1 MVRENL
7 KFSAELIFETEKLEN
22 IPCEVVFPKTQDGE
36 VVLKAQFKENR
47 FSPLE
52 IPFVFSLKGTIFN
65 QTGNLLE
72 ICAKKVYNL
81 GIQTSY
87 FGTNQEFTILKA
99 EVVDLK
105 IREFIQQSGS
115 EENKKGFYFWLTQ
128 SVQLSPFYS
137 TELHYNGSVSVKTHS
152 DKSFEIIEGLK
163 FNFINYYFHHN
174 DPERKN
180 TRISESVLAAEF
192 VGVTEHELGESIFP
206 EIEIFLKLVSFSER
220 RRVVCY
226 GYKGFLSGE
235 IVDFYRGD
243 ISIPK
248 EDFHHS
254 FNETLIEIR
263 DFEEFISQAL
273 SSGKSC
279 IFKEHLFDAIGKTGY
294 REYSSL
300 ESEYLS
306 YYSALENLVN
316 GYRDS
321 FNFHYI
327 LEDDS
332 WKRFSKDL
340 KAFIK
345 AHDFFKTEEDNNT
358 RKRQF
363 MSEKISELNRVSF
376 GTVFKSFCDFYNIDL
391 SDLWSLGGG
400 VSTSLST
407 IRNRLIHG
415 GRFEREEYDAVI
427 CAKSHL
433 KWTLERCILRVLD
446 WEIERS
452 KVRPLFLKQ
461 CIHYNDWEEK
471 MTFLKS

>member
-1 MVRENL
+1 VVRENL

-22 IPCEVVFPKTQDGE
+22 IPCEVVFPKRQDE
-36 VVLKAQFKENR
+36 KVVLKAQFKANR
-47 FSPLE
+47 FPPLE
-52 IPFVFSLKGTIFN
+52 IPFVFSLNGTISN

-72 ICAKKVYNL
+72 IFAKKVYNL
-81 GIQTSY
+81 GIETSY
-87 FGTNQEFTILKA
+87 FGTNQEFSILEA

-105 IREFIQQSGS
+105 IREFIQQPDT
-115 EENKKGFYFWLTQ
+115 EENQKNFYFWLTQ
-128 SVQLSPFYS
+128 SVQLAPISYPKF
-137 TELHYNGSVSVKTHS
+137 HYNGNVSVTTHRS
-152 DKSFEIIEGLK
+152 KSFEIIEGLK

-174 DPERKN
+174 DPQRKN

-192 VGVTEHELGESIFP
+192 VGVTEHELGESLFP

-235 IVDFYRGD
+235 KVKFYRRD

-248 EDFHHS
+248 EDFNHS
-254 FNETLIEIR
+254 SNETLIEIR
-263 DFEEFISQAL
+263 EFEEFISQAL
-273 SSGKSC
+273 SSGRSC
-279 IFKEHLFDAIGKTGY
+279 IFKEHLFDAIGKVAY
-294 REYSSL
+294 REDSSL

-340 KAFIK
+340 KVFIK

-363 MSEKISELNRVSF
+363 IYEKISELNRVSF
-376 GTVFKSFCDFYNIDL
+376 GTALKLFCDFYNIDL